1 MKTLQFIAHCSR
13 VTTPFSCIVITILLS
28 GNLYSQQLSPQ
39 VISSS
44 GGFYSNQYGM
54 LSTTTGELATIE
66 TYSSPYHILTQGFQQ
81 PWDLGTYITEHP
93 VHDFSFGIY
102 PNPSDGNFDLLT
114 ESETN
119 NFITV
124 RVLNVLGREI
134 MKREVYHQRKI
145 NIEPF
150 DLSRAAPGIYLV
162 ALTVR
167 KNSSPKAENYFVKKI
182 HIVK

>member
-1 MKTLQFIAHCSR
+1 MKTLQFNCIGIA
-13 VTTPFSCIVITILLS
+13 ILLS
-28 GNLYSQQLSPQ
+28 GSLFSQQISPQ
-39 VISSS
+39 VISTS

-54 LSTTTGELATIE
+54 LSTTTGELAAIE

-81 PWDLGTYITEHP
+81 VWDPGTYITEHP
-93 VHDFSFGIY
+93 DQDFSFGIY

-114 ESETN
+114 ESETSN
-119 NFITV
+119 YITV
-124 RVLNVLGREI
+124 RILNILGREI
-134 MKREVYHQRKI
+134 LKREVYHQRRV
-145 NIEPF
+145 NFESF

-167 KNSSPKAENYFVKKI
+167 KNNAPKTENYFVKKI